1 MPILILLF
9 ALSPFLPSTLAPSLH
24 SQSHDLPLGR
34 ALKPSDVYFLRAS
47 ATRIIEVLSTADP
60 KKPVL
65 VQADTTV
72 VNINAKCEVAAVT
85 VDGQEAKKIVTI
97 RHVELKKGGTTKDI
111 LNTGAALTITYSDS
125 GTVMMLGTTPVDP
138 AVADLLSL
146 VLQAEGGKRTG
157 EIMDAKRKVKVG
169 DTWSIDTTALLRS
182 MDIAVMPPGASV
194 TGVVKFDKI
203 DSKKNL
209 GTAIMKATMTNV
221 FPTLNDM
228 KPNTSQVDAT
238 VSVTVPLDV
247 RYPTTHVSTTTTLVA
262 DFGQGASATVVR
274 LRSTDDRS
282 FER

>member
-1 MPILILLF
+1 MFFLLILLF
-9 ALSPFLPSTLAPSLH
+9 ALSPFTLSA
-24 SQSHDLPLGR
+24 QSHDLPLGR
-34 ALKPSDVYFLRAS
+34 ELKPSDVYFLRGS

-85 VDGQEAKKIVTI
+85 EDGQEAKKIVTI
-97 RHVELKKGGTTKDI
+97 RHAELKKGGETKDI

-138 AVADLLSL
+138 AVADLLSI
-146 VLQAEGGKRTG
+146 VIQSEGGKRTG

-169 DTWSIDTTALLRS
+169 ETWSIDTTALLRS
-182 MDIAVMPPGASV
+182 MDIPVLPPGASV
-194 TGVVKFDKI
+194 SGTVKFDKI
-203 DSKKNL
+203 ETKDKVKV
-209 GTAIMKATMTNV
+209 GTATMKATMTNV

-238 VSVTVPLDV
+238 VSVTVPMDV
-247 RYPTTHVSTTTTLVA
+247 RYPATQVRTSTTLVA
-262 DFGQGASATVVR
+262 DFGSGANATVVR